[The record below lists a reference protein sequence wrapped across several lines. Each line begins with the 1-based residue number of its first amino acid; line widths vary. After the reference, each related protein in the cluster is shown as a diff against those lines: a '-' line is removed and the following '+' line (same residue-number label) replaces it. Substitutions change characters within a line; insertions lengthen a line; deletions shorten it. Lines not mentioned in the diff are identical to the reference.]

1 MEFLETVKTIFLQI
15 ADVFANIN
23 LFPDVVDILLVAV
36 LAYAL
41 ITQLRKSQS
50 IQVIKGIIFVV
61 IVYGLVNLFDMTTS
75 KFIFSRLFSDIII
88 IFVVLFSNELRHA
101 LENVGKRKFGKKYFF
116 ASSSSDEETIESINA
131 VCRAAGAM
139 SRSKVGSL
147 IVFQRDSLLGDLTK
161 HAVSIDS
168 VTTFEMICS
177 IFYPKAPLHDGAVV
191 IKDGRIVAA
200 RCVVPMKND
209 RIISENVGTRHRAAI
224 EVSLN
229 SDAVVVV
236 TSEETG
242 LISLAIE
249 GNLIR
254 GLSDSELREKLGF
267 YLLSPKSEKKGRL
280 SRKNKAT
287 AAAEIATDSAD
298 VTESAVAAENFESTE
313 NVAEDNTADES
324 LAELVADSA
333 ENAALENSDVDEAAS
348 DNSDVAIEAPFE
360 EILSEE
366 ESGIINEGVEND
378 EQE

>member
-1 MEFLETVKTIFLQI
+1 MELFETVKTVFLQVV
-15 ADVFANIN
+15 DVFANIN
-23 LFPDVVDILLVAV
+23 LFPDVIDILLVAL

-50 IQVIKGIIFVV
+50 IQVIKGIIFVA
-61 IVYGLVNLFDMTTS
+61 IVYGLVILFNMTTS
-75 KFIFSRLFSDIII
+75 KFIFSKLFSDIII

-101 LENVGKRKFGKKYFF
+101 LENVGKKKFGKKSFLF
-116 ASSSSDEETIESINA
+116 SSSSTDEETIESINA

-161 HAVSIDS
+161 HAVPIDS
-168 VTTFEMICS
+168 ATTFEMICS
-177 IFYPKAPLHDGAVV
+177 IFYPKAPLHDGAAV

-209 RIISENVGTRHRAAI
+209 RVITENVGTRHRAAI

-242 LISLAIE
+242 IISLAVD

-254 GLSDSELREKLGF
+254 GLSDSELREKLSL
-267 YLLSPKSEKKGRL
+267 YLLNPKSEKK
-280 SRKNKAT
+280 SRHSKKNNKPAE
-287 AAAEIATDSAD
+287 AEAAEATVVEEKNTAEETEIVQPSA
-298 VTESAVAAENFESTE
+298 TE
-313 NVAEDNTADES
+313 NADES
-324 LAELVADSA
+324 IADIIE
-333 ENAALENSDVDEAAS
+333 EN
-348 DNSDVAIEAPFE
+348 NSDVAIEAPFE
-360 EILSEE
+360 EILTEE
-366 ESGIINEGVEND
+366 ENGIVNEGVEND

>member
-1 MEFLETVKTIFLQI
+1 MELLDTVKTFLLQI

-23 LFPDVVDILLVAV
+23 LFPDIVDILLVAL

-50 IQVIKGIIFVV
+50 IQVIKGIIFVA
-61 IVYGLVNLFDMTTS
+61 IVYGIVNLFNMTTS

-101 LENVGKRKFGKKYFF
+101 LENVGKKKLGKKYFF
-116 ASSSSDEETIESINA
+116 FSSSSSDEETIESINA

-147 IVFQRDSLLGDLTK
+147 VVFQRDTLLGDLTK
-161 HAVSIDS
+161 HAVPIDS
-168 VTTFEMICS
+168 ATTFEMICS

-209 RIISENVGTRHRAAI
+209 RIVAENVGTRHRAAI

-249 GNLIR
+249 GKLIR
-254 GLSDSELREKLGF
+254 GLSDSELREKLSL
-267 YLLSPKSEKKGRL
+267 YLLNPKPEKKNRL
-280 SRKNKAT
+280 SKKSKSPETSDETVSAEEEVQT
-287 AAAEIATDSAD
+287 AVENAGDMTNLDEDASES
-298 VTESAVAAENFESTE
+298 VTEEIEENR
-313 NVAEDNTADES
+313 D
-324 LAELVADSA
+324 
-333 ENAALENSDVDEAAS
+333 
-348 DNSDVAIEAPFE
+348 DVAIEAPFE
-360 EILSEE
+360 EILTEE
-366 ESGIINEGVEND
+366 ENGIVNEGVEND

>member
-1 MEFLETVKTIFLQI
+1 MELLETVKTVFLQVI
-15 ADVFANIN
+15 DVFANMN
-23 LFPDVVDILLVAV
+23 LFPDVIDILLVAL

-50 IQVIKGIIFVV
+50 IQVIKGIIFVA
-61 IVYGLVNLFDMTTS
+61 IVYGLVNLFNMTTS

-101 LENVGKRKFGKKYFF
+101 LENVGKKKLGKKYFF
-116 ASSSSDEETIESINA
+116 FSSSSSDEETIESINA

-147 IVFQRDSLLGDLTK
+147 VVFQRDTLLGDLTK
-161 HAVSIDS
+161 HAVPIDAE
-168 VTTFEMICS
+168 TTFEMICS

-191 IKDGRIVAA
+191 IKNGRIVAA

-209 RIISENVGTRHRAAI
+209 RVVTENVGTRHRAAI

-242 LISLAIE
+242 LISLAVD
-249 GNLIR
+249 GKLIR
-254 GLSDSELREKLGF
+254 GLSDSELREKLSV
-267 YLLSPKSEKKGRL
+267 YLLNPKPEKK
-280 SRKNKAT
+280 SRINKKNKQPEITEIPEKAEEEVKT
-287 AAAEIATDSAD
+287 ASEEVESVQAES
-298 VTESAVAAENFESTE
+298 EEAVAEAVSEVIEENIT
-313 NVAEDNTADES
+313 
-324 LAELVADSA
+324 
-333 ENAALENSDVDEAAS
+333 
-348 DNSDVAIEAPFE
+348 DVAIEAPFE
-360 EILSEE
+360 EILTEE
-366 ESGIINEGVEND
+366 ENGIVNEGVEND

>member
-1 MEFLETVKTIFLQI
+1 MELFETVKTVFLQVI
-15 ADVFANIN
+15 DVFANIN
-23 LFPDVVDILLVAV
+23 LFPDIIDILLVAL

-50 IQVIKGIIFVV
+50 IQVIKGIIFVA
-61 IVYGLVNLFDMTTS
+61 IVYGLVNLFNMTTS
-75 KFIFSRLFSDIII
+75 KFIFTKLFSDIII

-101 LENVGKRKFGKKYFF
+101 LENVGKKKLGKKYFF
-116 ASSSSDEETIESINA
+116 FSSSSADEETIESINA

-147 IVFQRDSLLGDLTK
+147 VVFQRDTLLGDLTK
-161 HAVSIDS
+161 HAVPIDS
-168 VTTFEMICS
+168 ATTFEMICS

-209 RIISENVGTRHRAAI
+209 RVVTENVGTRHRAAI

-242 LISLAIE
+242 LISLAVD
-249 GNLIR
+249 GKLIR
-254 GLSDSELREKLGF
+254 GLSDSELREKLSG
-267 YLLSPKSEKKGRL
+267 YLLNPKPEKKNRL
-280 SRKNKAT
+280 SKKNKQPEITEA
-287 AAAEIATDSAD
+287 AVSAAEEVKPAEE
-298 VTESAVAAENFESTE
+298 VTEPVQVEAEVNAAEACEVLEE
-313 NVAEDNTADES
+313 N
-324 LAELVADSA
+324 
-333 ENAALENSDVDEAAS
+333 
-348 DNSDVAIEAPFE
+348 NSDVAIEAPFE
-360 EILSEE
+360 EILTEE
-366 ESGIINEGVEND
+366 ENGIVNEGVEND

>member
-1 MEFLETVKTIFLQI
+1 MELFETVKTVFLQA

-23 LFPDVVDILLVAV
+23 LFPDVIDILLVAL

-50 IQVIKGIIFVV
+50 IQVIKGIIFVA
-61 IVYGLVNLFDMTTS
+61 IVYGLVNLFNMTTS

-101 LENVGKRKFGKKYFF
+101 LENVGKNKLGKKHFF
-116 ASSSSDEETIESINA
+116 FSSSSNDEETIESINA

-147 IVFQRDSLLGDLTK
+147 IVFQRDTLLGDLTK
-161 HAVSIDS
+161 HAVPIDS
-168 VTTFEMICS
+168 ATTFEMICS

-209 RIISENVGTRHRAAI
+209 RVIAENVGTRHRAAI

-242 LISLAIE
+242 LISLAVD
-249 GNLIR
+249 GKLIR
-254 GLSDSELREKLGF
+254 GLSDSELREKLGS
-267 YLLSPKSEKKGRL
+267 YLLNPKPEKKNRL
-280 SRKNKAT
+280 SRKNKQTEAAQAAVVAEEEVTT
-287 AAAEIATDSAD
+287 AAEEPADMQPAVEEFASEAVGDSID
-298 VTESAVAAENFESTE
+298 ENNSEVT
-313 NVAEDNTADES
+313 
-324 LAELVADSA
+324 
-333 ENAALENSDVDEAAS
+333 
-348 DNSDVAIEAPFE
+348 IEAPFE
-360 EILSEE
+360 EILTEE
-366 ESGIINEGVEND
+366 ENGIVNEGVEND

>member
-1 MEFLETVKTIFLQI
+1 MELFETVKTVFLQVI
-15 ADVFANIN
+15 DVFANMN
-23 LFPDVVDILLVAV
+23 LFPDVIDILLVAL

-50 IQVIKGIIFVV
+50 IQVIKGIIFIA

-101 LENVGKRKFGKKYFF
+101 LENVGKKKLGKKYFF
-116 ASSSSDEETIESINA
+116 FSSSSSDEETIESINA

-147 IVFQRDSLLGDLTK
+147 VVFQRDTLLGDLTK
-161 HAVSIDS
+161 HAVPIDS
-168 VTTFEMICS
+168 ATTFEMICS

-209 RIISENVGTRHRAAI
+209 RIVTENVGTRHRAAI

-242 LISLAIE
+242 VISLAVD
-249 GNLIR
+249 GKLIR
-254 GLSDSELREKLGF
+254 GLSDSELREKLSL
-267 YLLSPKSEKKGRL
+267 YLLNPKPDKKNRF
-280 SRKNKAT
+280 SKKSKQADAVVVT
-287 AAAEIATDSAD
+287 EAAEE
-298 VTESAVAAENFESTE
+298 VVQTE
-313 NVAEDNTADES
+313 NEQTADETVES
-324 LAELVADSA
+324 PVNEEPAAEVTDATEDIREEVAM
-333 ENAALENSDVDEAAS
+333 
-348 DNSDVAIEAPFE
+348 EAPFE
-360 EILSEE
+360 EIVTEE
-366 ESGIINEGVEND
+366 ENGIINEGVEND